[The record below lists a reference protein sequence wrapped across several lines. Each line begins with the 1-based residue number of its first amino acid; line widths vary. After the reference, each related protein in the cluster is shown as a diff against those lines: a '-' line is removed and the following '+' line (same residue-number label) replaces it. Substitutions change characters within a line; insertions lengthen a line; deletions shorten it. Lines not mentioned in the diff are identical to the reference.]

1 MLRTTKQW
9 WGVTLDAP
17 DASALAHFYADL
29 LGWRVFD
36 DSDAW
41 ATVAPSEGAGYNL
54 GFMTEQ
60 HYQRPVWPAVPGT
73 QQQSMH
79 LDLEVDDLDE
89 AVSHALSLGA
99 ELASYQPQ
107 ETVRVLLDPAGH
119 PFCVY
124 LDTGRDDRRLPG

>member
-1 MLRTTKQW
+1 MRLQR

-29 LGWRVFD
+29 LGWQVLE
-36 DSDAW
+36 DSEPW
-41 ATVAPSEGAGYNL
+41 STVAPSPEAGHSL
-54 GFMTEQ
+54 AVVREE
-60 HYQRPVWPAVPGT
+60 HYQRPVWPAVPGA

-79 LDLEVDDLDE
+79 LDLQVDDLDE
-89 AVSHALSLGA
+89 AVTHALSLGA

-107 ETVRVLLDPAGH
+107 ETVRVLLDPVGH

-124 LDTGRDDRRLPG
+124 L